1 MTTSDFS
8 PTKPDAVSINATS
21 VELGR
26 RAVTKV
32 VAKSKDDASP
42 PDLGATKDRTTPT
55 SGSSSPGPILQSP
68 VLRIAAEIVDDME
81 AVRKANENRLRQLT
95 RTEADKDGEHRG
107 FGLTTDHP
115 GVLRLTALIEAQKQA
130 EELAIKNLEKE
141 LKDHPLWPWVSATP
155 GVGAKQFARLLGA
168 IGDPYWNSLENRP
181 RRGPAELWAYTGLH
195 VVNGVVPRRKKG
207 VQTTWN
213 ETARMRVRLIAES
226 CLKAKTSPY
235 NAVYYATREK
245 YEDAK
250 HDYPCVQCGTGAK
263 PTEGIKGKPAEPG
276 TPLRDGHKH
285 GRALHKVG
293 QVFLKDLFLES
304 KRLHQEGR

>member
-1 MTTSDFS
+1 MTTLERS
-8 PTKPDAVSINATS
+8 PTKVLATP
-21 VELGR
+21 EL
-26 RAVTKV
+26 RASGKPEQT
-32 VAKSKDDASP
+32 AAIPRAMSTEGAPLSASG
-42 PDLGATKDRTTPT
+42 L
-55 SGSSSPGPILQSP
+55 GPILQSP
-68 VLRIAAEIVDDME
+68 VLRVAAEIVDDME
-81 AVRKANENRLRQLT
+81 SVRKANDNRLRQLT
-95 RTEADKDGEHRG
+95 RIGPDKDGRHRG
-107 FGLTTDHP
+107 FGLTEDHP
-115 GVLRLTALIEAQKQA
+115 GVLRLAALIDAQKDA
-130 EELAIKNLEKE
+130 EKLAIVNLQKE
-141 LKDHPLWPWVSATP
+141 LKDHPLWEWCQATS

-195 VVNGVVPRRKKG
+195 VVDGVVPRRKKG

-226 CLKAKTSPY
+226 CLKAKSSPY
-235 NAVYYATREK
+235 NVVYYDTRAK

-250 HDYPCVQCGTGAK
+250 HDYPCVMCGTGKK
-263 PTEGIKGKPAEPG
+263 PTEGVKGKPAEPG

-304 KRLHQEGR
+304 KRLHQKR